1 MNMDVQRKHSYPAAF
16 RPRSRGRARSRSS
29 PGTAS
34 RRSILEAGARR
45 AIRPELWLIA
55 TVAVGMLLVEV
66 WQSSRMTE
74 FSLSLDQS
82 RTALQ
87 QVRARWDCASARLQ
101 HQNTR
106 AQLIPLAAEMG
117 LAPADAQQFVQLP
130 SEYLAD
136 AADAP
141 SEGKAPVVLAWAERA
156 ARALVPEATARVRDR
171 N

>member
-1 MNMDVQRKHSYPAAF
+1 
-16 RPRSRGRARSRSS
+16 
-29 PGTAS
+29 
-34 RRSILEAGARR
+34 
-45 AIRPELWLIA
+45 
-55 TVAVGMLLVEV
+55 MLLVEV

-87 QVRARWDCASARLQ
+87 QVRARWDCACARLQ

-106 AQLIPLAAEMG
+106 AQLVPLAAEMG

-141 SEGKAPVVLAWAERA
+141 SEGKAPAVLAWAERA